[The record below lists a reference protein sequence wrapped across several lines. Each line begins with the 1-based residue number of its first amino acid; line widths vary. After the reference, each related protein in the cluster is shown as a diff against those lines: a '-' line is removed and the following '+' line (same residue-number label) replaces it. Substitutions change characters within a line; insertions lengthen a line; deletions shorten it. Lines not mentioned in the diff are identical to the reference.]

1 MSGCMCIWWI
11 HTYKYFEAKYPF
23 HILNK
28 LFHIRCICTY
38 TLDQR
43 SPDPSHLMCTEFWLD
58 IMSQCDSHTHTCFT
72 ITHHGANF
80 VLSCKKQQ
88 LPNVIDPDLNG
99 GHVFSISI
107 GRVAVFFL
115 FTLKNHL
122 YGINSKS
129 YNSIFHHFRTFFL
142 KSQKLIWKKPLKQ
155 TNKPKKKQTK
165 C

>member
-28 LFHIRCICTY
+28 SFHIRCICTY

-43 SPDPSHLMCTEFWLD
+43 SPEQSHLMCTEFWLD

-88 LPNVIDPDLNG
+88 LPNVDG

-107 GRVAVFFL
+107 ERVAVFFYSHWKTIYMASIRSHITRF
-115 FTLKNHL
+115 FTIFVPFFKITKINLK
-122 YGINSKS
+122 K
-129 YNSIFHHFRTFFL
+129 TFETN
-142 KSQKLIWKKPLKQ
+142 KQ
-155 TNKPKKKQTK
+155 TKKKQTK